1 MDFDHTIPIY
11 IQVIQ
16 EIKLKMIRGE
26 LPLGE
31 KMPSAR
37 DLALTY
43 QINPNTAN
51 RIYKEMEAEGLVFT
65 KRGLGTYVTEDAGI
79 LDRIREELAQKH
91 SREYVLMMK
100 AIGMTKAEILQL
112 VEEKYEA

>member
-16 EIKLKMIRGE
+16 EIKVKMIRGE

-37 DLALTY
+37 DLALIY

-65 KRGLGTYVTEDAGI
+65 KRGLGTYVTEDAGV
-79 LDRIREELAQKH
+79 LDRIREELAQKR
-91 SREYVLMMK
+91 SQEYVLMMK

>member
-37 DLALTY
+37 DLALAY

-79 LDRIREELAQKH
+79 LDRIRGELAQKH